1 MVVAGKKQ
9 GRHSFSASSSSS
21 SSSSCSV
28 VQLGHHQRPQG
39 EDPLIGIKAA
49 AAGGGGI
56 MRKGPW
62 TEQEDVQLVWFVRLL
77 GERRWDFLA
86 KVSGL
91 QRSGKSCRLRWVN
104 YLHPGLKRGRMSPEE
119 ERMVV
124 QLHAKLGNRW
134 SRIAKSMPG
143 RTDNEIKNYW
153 RTHLRKLKLK
163 QQKQQQSDD
172 HHNDDDDDDDRNSS
186 SSSSSSNSNS
196 NLQQQPQPEDESS
209 ASGSLQAQHHE
220 DQHQLFLHPLWND
233 DIIVDVDCWSSSTNV
248 VAPPPMPA
256 SPLWDIDDAFFCSDY
271 SLPLWG

>member
-1 MVVAGKKQ
+1 MVVAGQKQ
-9 GRHSFSASSSSS
+9 GRSSSSVHYSSSSS
-21 SSSSCSV
+21 SSPSSSSSSV

-39 EDPLIGIKAA
+39 EAPLIGIKATG
-49 AAGGGGI
+49 AGGGGI

-153 RTHLRKLKLK
+153 RTHLRKLKL
-163 QQKQQQSDD
+163 QANKQQQQSSISIS
-172 HHNDDDDDDDRNSS
+172 DDDDRNS

-196 NLQQQPQPEDESS
+196 NLQQQQPAAEDESGR
-209 ASGSLQAQHHE
+209 ASQDH
-220 DQHQLFLHPLWND
+220 HQLFLHPLWND
-233 DIIVDVDCWSSSTNV
+233 DIVDCWSSSTHV
-248 VAPPPMPA
+248 VAPDPAPMPMPMPA
-256 SPLWDIDDAFFCSDY
+256 SPLWDIDDAFCSDY

>member
-1 MVVAGKKQ
+1 MVVGGKKVQ
-9 GRHSFSASSSSS
+9 ASRQPGRSSSSS
-21 SSSSCSV
+21 SSAVV
-28 VQLGHHQRPQG
+28 VQQA
-39 EDPLIGIKAA
+39 EVA
-49 AAGGGGI
+49 AAGKGG

-124 QLHAKLGNRW
+124 QLHAKHGNRW

-153 RTHLRKLKLK
+153 RTHLRK
-163 QQKQQQSDD
+163 QAAQKQQLNLQAASTPSSSSISDD
-172 HHNDDDDDDDRNSS
+172 DHNSS
-186 SSSSSSNSNS
+186 SSSSSSNGSSSNNNNNDDS
-196 NLQQQPQPEDESS
+196 MQQQQQLSS
-209 ASGSLQAQHHE
+209 FHL
-220 DQHQLFLHPLWND
+220 PLWND
-233 DIIVDVDCWSSSTNV
+233 DNIDCWSSTQL
-248 VAPPPMPA
+248 VAPA
-256 SPLWDIDDAFFCSDY
+256 SPLWDIDDAFCSDY
-271 SLPLWG
+271 SLPLPLWGSAHDDADYIN